1 MARIERATAELF
13 TYRLDRAVGGSGVAA
28 VDVIIVKL
36 ADADGAQGLGFSYV
50 LGGNGKLALLAAE
63 DQLARFVR
71 AKIPAP
77 PRAAWR
83 SIAASFNRSGPG
95 PNLIGLAAI
104 DVAMWD
110 LHARRC
116 GVPLGVAMGGEP
128 RAVPVYGSGGFNTQQ
143 APEEAAEAA
152 SSHVARGLRAV
163 KPRVAGAAKD
173 AKVIAAIR
181 AAVGDEVA
189 LMADAN
195 EKCDLV
201 TARRLLQLARDH
213 GVLFVEEPLPWS
225 LAASYARLDA
235 AGLVTLAAGEHAQD
249 HRQLLAMMQSGTL
262 GVVQPDLAMI
272 GGLTPVMDICVMAEA
287 LGTAVSP
294 HFLHGLFVHLAAASP
309 AVTWLED
316 FPLLEPLF
324 DGWPDL
330 RSGRV
335 TMAQSA
341 GHGLRLSGLS
351 EQRLKG

>member
-36 ADADGAQGLGFSYV
+36 AGADGAEGLGFSYV
-50 LGGNGKLALLAAE
+50 LGGHGKLALLAAE
-63 DQLARFVR
+63 DQLTRFVR
-71 AKIPAP
+71 DKAPAP
-77 PRAAWR
+77 PRAVWR
-83 SIAASFNRSGPG
+83 TIAASFNRTGLG

-143 APEEAAEAA
+143 TPEEAAETA

-163 KPRVAGAAKD
+163 KPRVAGTAKD
-173 AKVIAAIR
+173 AKVR
-181 AAVGDEVA
+181 AAVGDEIV

-213 GVLFVEEPLPWS
+213 GLLFVEEPLPWS
-225 LAASYARLDA
+225 LAASYAQLGD
-235 AGLVTLAAGEHAQD
+235 GTVTMAAGEHAQD
-249 HRQLLAMMQSGTL
+249 HRQLLAMMQSGVL

-287 LGTAVSP
+287 LGTTVSP

-324 DGWPDL
+324 DGWPDTA
-330 RSGRV
+330 SGHV
-335 TMAQSA
+335 TITPSA
-341 GHGLRLSGLS
+341 GHGLRLSGLG
-351 EQRLKG
+351 ERLLTT